1 LKLNDQQRQAVV
13 TQSHCVVMACPG
25 SGKTR
30 VLVERTVALRR
41 SHPHAHVIVV
51 TFTRQAAAEL
61 RRRLE
66 EQLTDLADIRVATF
80 HSLALQQWLSANRA
94 RVVSPHESL
103 ALLRLAAQAHLPDK
117 QFREFCAAADAYT
130 SGDES
135 ALDSAGFQS
144 AYDAYL
150 ELLAEHA
157 AVDFGHGVLKTV
169 EGMED
174 GSLATLPCDFLLI
187 DEVQDID
194 PTQVRW
200 VLAHTRAGAQLTIVG
215 DDDQSI
221 YGFRSALGVRGM
233 TYLQKHHDAQT
244 IQLVINYRSHQ
255 EILRLAV
262 CLINHNRIRVA
273 KELKSAKGPG
283 GSVKLHARYWTDR
296 DEDDAIAS
304 HLLRHPGKWAVI
316 ARTNRKLD
324 RVAHALRAHSIPFS
338 RPGRTAF
345 WESEEPALFLRLLE
359 SSALSDRLTRA
370 TVAARATLGAK
381 GGRPDTEALHDLERR
396 IRANTRAHNP
406 NEYVAQI
413 ATWLQRHVGGV
424 APNRIA
430 AARQVIE
437 QCKQYLSDMDGTLD
451 TRIAQCRR
459 PRSTREEDVVLTT
472 MHGAKGLE
480 YPNVWIAGIQDG
492 AIPNSRG
499 DLEEERRLL
508 YVAMTRAECCLHLS
522 FAWNQQITPFER
534 SPYLKLLTPSRFLT
548 MDLALPMPQRAE
560 IAQRAA

>member
-1 LKLNDQQRQAVV
+1 
-13 TQSHCVVMACPG
+13 MACPG

-41 SHPHAHVIVV
+41 SHPHAHIIVV

-80 HSLALQQWLSANRA
+80 HSLALQQWLGANRA
-94 RVVSPHESL
+94 RIVNPHESL

-117 QFREFCAAADAYT
+117 QFREFQAAADAYT

-135 ALDSAGFQS
+135 ALDTAGFQS

-150 ELLAEHA
+150 ELLAEHT

-169 EGMED
+169 QGMED
-174 GSLATLPCDFLLI
+174 GSLATLPCDFLLV

-200 VLAHTRAGAQLTIVG
+200 VLAHTQAGAQLTIVG

-221 YGFRSALGVRGM
+221 YGFRAALGVRGM
-233 TYLQKHHDAQT
+233 TYMQKHHDAQK

-262 CLINHNRIRVA
+262 ALINRNRIRVA
-273 KELKSAKGPG
+273 KELTSAKGPG

-296 DEDDAIAS
+296 HEDDAIAS
-304 HLLRHPGKWAVI
+304 HLLRCPGKWAVI

-324 RVAHALRAHSIPFS
+324 RIAHALRAHNIAFS

-359 SSALSDRLTRA
+359 PGALSDRLTRA
-370 TVAARATLGAK
+370 TVAARAASGAQA
-381 GGRPDTEALHDLERR
+381 GQPGTDALQDLERR
-396 IRANTRAHNP
+396 IRARTRAHNP
-406 NEYVAQI
+406 TDHITQI
-413 ATWLQRHVGGV
+413 ATWLQHHVGGL

-430 AARQVIE
+430 ASRQVIE
-437 QCKQYLSDMDGTLD
+437 QCKHYLSDMDGSLD

-459 PRSTREEDVVLTT
+459 PRSSKEEDIVLTT
-472 MHGAKGLE
+472 MHAAKGLE

-492 AIPNSRG
+492 VVPNSRG

-508 YVAMTRAECCLHLS
+508 YVAMTRAERCLHLS

-534 SPYLKLLTPSRFLT
+534 SPYLKLLTPSRFLVK
-548 MDLALPMPQRAE
+548 DLALPIPDRAE
-560 IAQRAA
+560 VAKRAA